1 MVVVHFKFRIKL
13 FDEADNNIFW
23 AGIQTFWYA
32 AKLQG
37 IFCMY
42 TAQANQVN
50 TTGFV
55 FLILQC
61 VFLVL
66 LSTSFIF
73 SSSSVSIVSISDV
86 WFFRRFLKVFFI
98 YYLITL
104 PVTLAEHHN
113 SSVPTTVC
121 PSFYPPNPDNKGS

>member
-1 MVVVHFKFRIKL
+1 LQVDNNITFAERVYRERRRLHAEVPVVVVHFKFRIKL

-55 FLILQC
+55 FLILHC
-61 VFLVL
+61 VFLVP

-86 WFFRRFLKVFFI
+86 WFFRRFLKVFLFI
-98 YYLITL
+98 I
-104 PVTLAEHHN
+104 
-113 SSVPTTVC
+113 
-121 PSFYPPNPDNKGS
+121 